1 MVKKKPV
8 GKEQGSM
15 SEQEKYE
22 ILKER
27 FGAWENL
34 SEEEQ
39 QSLVKNSYFVTCNAG
54 DTVHRGERE
63 CKGLIFVKSGMLR
76 AYMMS
81 DEGKE
86 VPLYRMDEGEWC
98 ILSASCV
105 ISNITFDVH
114 IDAERPTELLVISA
128 PYFRRLALSNIYV
141 ECLAYK
147 MATDGF
153 SEVMWAMQQM
163 LFMSFDKRLA
173 VFLWDEAVSTG
184 TDTIKMTHEQV
195 AKHTGSAREVVTRM
209 LKSFAGNGI
218 VELSRGGIKIIDKE
232 KLRKLTE

>member
-1 MVKKKPV
+1 MGEEKKRALLRRHFAV
-8 GKEQGSM
+8 WEQ
-15 SEQEKYE
+15 
-22 ILKER
+22 
-27 FGAWENL
+27 L
-34 SEEEQ
+34 SAEEQ
-39 QSLVKNSYFVTCNAG
+39 DALVQNSYFESCHRGVNI
-54 DTVHRGERE
+54 HRGEME
-63 CKGLIFVKSGMLR
+63 CKGLIFVCEGMLR
-76 AYMMS
+76 AYMLS

-86 VPLYRMDEGEWC
+86 VPLYRMNAEEWC

-114 IDAERPTELLVISA
+114 IDAEQDSELLVVSA
-128 PYFRRLALSNIYV
+128 LFLRRLALSNIYV
-141 ECLAYK
+141 KCLIYQ

-173 VFLWDEAVSTG
+173 VFLWDECARNQ

-209 LKSFAGNGI
+209 LKSFAKNGI
-218 VELSRGGIKIIDKE
+218 VELSRGGIKVLDKD
-232 KLRKLTE
+232 KLRKLTK

>member
-1 MVKKKPV
+1 M
-8 GKEQGSM
+8 G
-15 SEQEKYE
+15 EQEKLQL
-22 ILKER
+22 LKTQ
-27 FGAWENL
+27 FGAWEHL
-34 SEEEQ
+34 SAPERE
-39 QSLVKNSYFVTCNAG
+39 SLVKNSYVVTCEK
-54 DTVHRGERE
+54 DETVHSGENE
-63 CKGLIFVKSGMLR
+63 CKGLIFVKKGMLR
-76 AYMMS
+76 AYMLS

-86 VPLYRMDEGEWC
+86 VPLYRMNEGEWC

-105 ISNITFDVH
+105 ISNITFDVR
-114 IDAERPTELLVISA
+114 IDAERETELLIISA
-128 PYFRRLALSNIYV
+128 PFFRRLILSNVHV

-173 VFLWDEAVSTG
+173 VFLWDECASCG
-184 TDTIKMTHEQV
+184 SDTIRMTHEQV

-218 VELSRGGIKIIDKE
+218 VELSRGGIKIVDKE

>member
-1 MVKKKPV
+1 
-8 GKEQGSM
+8 M
-15 SEQEKYE
+15 SEQEKYQ
-22 ILKER
+22 ILKSE
-27 FGAWENL
+27 FGAWTHL
-34 SEEEQ
+34 TEEEQ
-39 QSLVKNSYFVTCNAG
+39 QALTNNTYFVTCQKG
-54 DTVHRGERE
+54 ETVHRGENE

-86 VPLYRMDEGEWC
+86 VPLYRMNEGEWC

-105 ISNITFDVH
+105 ISSITFDVH
-114 IDAERPTELLVISA
+114 IDAERDTELLIIAA
-128 PYFRRLALSNIYV
+128 PYFRRLTTNNIYV

-173 VFLWDEAVSTG
+173 VFLWDESASCG
-184 TDTIKMTHEQV
+184 NDTIKMTHEQV

-209 LKSFAGNGI
+209 LKSFANNGI

>member
-1 MVKKKPV
+1 M
-8 GKEQGSM
+8 G
-15 SEQEKYE
+15 EQEKLE
-22 ILKER
+22 ILQTH
-27 FGAWENL
+27 FSAWEHL
-34 SEEEQ
+34 SEEGKRG
-39 QSLVKNSYFVTCNAG
+39 LVQNSYFTTCKKG
-54 DTVHRGERE
+54 ETVHRGEQE
-63 CKGLIFVKSGMLR
+63 CKGLIFVCKGMLR

-86 VPLYRMDEGEWC
+86 VPLYRMNEGEWC

-114 IDAERPTELLVISA
+114 IDAERETELLIISE
-128 PYFRRLALSNIYV
+128 PYFRRMTTHNIYV

-173 VFLWDEAVSTG
+173 VFLWDESSACGS
-184 TDTIKMTHEQV
+184 DTIKMTHEQV

-218 VELSRGGIKIIDKE
+218 VELSRGGIKIIYTE

>member
-1 MVKKKPV
+1 M
-8 GKEQGSM
+8 G
-15 SEQEKYE
+15 EKLE
-22 ILKER
+22 LLKTE
-27 FGAWENL
+27 FGAWEHL
-34 SEEEQ
+34 TTEEQ
-39 QSLVKNSYFVTCNAG
+39 NALVDNSYFVTCKKG
-54 DTVHRGERE
+54 DNVHRGEQE
-63 CKGLIFVKSGMLR
+63 CKGLIFVRSGMLR
-76 AYMMS
+76 AYMLS

-86 VPLYRMDEGEWC
+86 VPLYRMNEGEWC

-114 IDAERPTELLVISA
+114 IDAERETELLIVSA
-128 PYFRRLALSNIYV
+128 PYFRRLTTNNIYV

-173 VFLWDEAVSTG
+173 VFLWDESSACG
-184 TDTIKMTHEQV
+184 NDTIKMTHEQV

-209 LKSFAGNGI
+209 LKSFASNGI

-232 KLRKLTE
+232 KLRRLTE

>member
-1 MVKKKPV
+1 M
-8 GKEQGSM
+8 G
-15 SEQEKYE
+15 EKLE
-22 ILKER
+22 LLKRE
-27 FGAWENL
+27 FGAWDHL
-34 SEEEQ
+34 TPEEQ
-39 QSLVKNSYFVTCNAG
+39 NALVDNSYFVTCKKG
-54 DTVHRGERE
+54 DNVHRGEQE
-63 CKGLIFVKSGMLR
+63 CKGLIFVRRGMLR
-76 AYMMS
+76 AYMLS

-86 VPLYRMDEGEWC
+86 VPLYRMNEGEWC

-105 ISNITFDVH
+105 ISSITFDVQ
-114 IDAERPTELLVISA
+114 IDAERETELLIIGA
-128 PYFRRLALSNIYV
+128 PYFRRLTANNIYV

-173 VFLWDEAVSTG
+173 VFLWDESSAYG
-184 TDTIKMTHEQV
+184 NDTIKMTHEQV
-195 AKHTGSAREVVTRM
+195 ARHTGSAREVVTRM
-209 LKSFAGNGI
+209 LKSFANNGI